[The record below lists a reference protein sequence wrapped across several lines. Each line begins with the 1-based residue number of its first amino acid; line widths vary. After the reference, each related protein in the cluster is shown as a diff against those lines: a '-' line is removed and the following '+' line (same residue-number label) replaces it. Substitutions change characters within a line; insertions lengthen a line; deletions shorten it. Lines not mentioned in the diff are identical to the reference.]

1 MAGDQSWHR
10 AEFAARRANRGGLL
24 LVLSCWLFAI
34 GWILAVFANDARADF
49 YDGNPEMR
57 TGAPSSSPG
66 QQKSLVGNE
75 EASDAALTR
84 RAADGKPAGNQETK
98 AQPMR

>member
-1 MAGDQSWHR
+1 LQRVGPIGAACSWFFHTGSLG
-10 AEFAARRANRGGLL
+10 EL
-24 LVLSCWLFAI
+24 AI